1 MEHLVEASEIGE
13 SCGFGSSF
21 EDSCVRNGRYTV
33 LPCLARAITR
43 KTHVGVNSDS
53 RGIRQLCEKRKVFQP
68 PGKWKGH
75 ELSPDLTSMTTAR
88 NTGAWLCSS
97 ASIDCWAAVRFDAG
111 PELTPQVRCLQTCF
125 FLNFIWLTSL
135 NLRLSLSHQNGLRQ
149 LSKTHLFF
157 SKAAFLLLHSTS
169 VKIEDDAI
177 DR

>member
-33 LPCLARAITR
+33 LPCLARAVTR

-125 FLNFIWLTSL
+125 FFKLYLTHQPQPSA
-135 NLRLSLSHQNGLRQ
+135 LSLP
-149 LSKTHLFF
+149 SKRATPAFKDTSIFF
-157 SKAAFLLLHSTS
+157 
-169 VKIEDDAI
+169 
-177 DR
+177 